1 MLSSIGEKCKILLQ
15 LALGALFG
23 WNRGDPALR
32 YFSKNIASPD
42 FA

>member
-15 LALGALFG
+15 LALSALCG
-23 WNRGDPALR
+23 WNRRDPALR
-32 YFSKNIASPD
+32 YFSKNTVSPD